1 MAAPP
6 LVGFLRGK
14 LRGPERHAP
23 GADQKDRM
31 PNLHCYLRRP
41 GRTAN
46 VPCDHPTEF
55 GNQRSALP
63 TTVSMAPDASFGDR
77 TRRDGGEPILR
88 TRSLPRPSPG
98 PPSGSR
104 GIDEIHLRPPPPT
117 RFGAKGACASECR
130 RTTRDVEAF
139 WLRPSLSRL
148 PQHRRQHRVGLEGPK
163 PLRLPPLAVA
173 LSVRP
178 HHVVRTSKLRSSRNA
193 VNGLFFAIVT
203 LLCKTANSLRTF
215 WIGRS
220 DDEGFDAI
228 QGISSTGRSGWRPS
242 RSRTGAWQLR
252 SAQRFPLHYARNT
265 APLLGLRDTCLATC
279 SAPMRFERSARKSL
293 RCNGSRISAAGVVG
307 AVHDPA
313 HMSLEAL
320 ARNGAV
326 GSEPTRRLLVFSG
339 AVLRLDSVAWRLP
352 PPRPSAPS

>member
-6 LVGFLRGK
+6 LVGFSRGK

-46 VPCDHPTEF
+46 LPCDHPTEF

-104 GIDEIHLRPPPPT
+104 GIDEIHRRRPPPT
-117 RFGAKGACASECR
+117 RFGTMGTCASECR
-130 RTTRDVEAF
+130 RTTRDIEAF
-139 WLRPSLSRL
+139 RLRQSLSRL

-163 PLRLPPLAVA
+163 PLRPPPLAVA
-173 LSVRP
+173 KSVRP
-178 HHVVRTSKLRSSRNA
+178 HHVVRNSKVRSSKNA

-203 LLCKTANSLRTF
+203 ALCKTANSLRTF
-215 WIGRS
+215 QIGRS
-220 DDEGFDAI
+220 DHEGFDAI
-228 QGISSTGRSGWRPS
+228 EGISSTGRSGWRPS
-242 RSRTGAWQLR
+242 RSRTGGRQR
-252 SAQRFPLHYARNT
+252 RPPQRFPLHHTRIT
-265 APLLGLRDTCLATC
+265 TSSLGLRDTCLGTC
-279 SAPMRFERSARKSL
+279 SAPMRFGRSARKTL
-293 RCNGSRISAAGVVG
+293 RPNGSREGAPRIVG
-307 AVHDPA
+307 AVHDPE
-313 HMSLEAL
+313 HMTFGAL
-320 ARNGAV
+320 ARNGPV
-326 GSEPTRRLLVFSG
+326 GSEHTRRLLVFLARFFG
-339 AVLRLDSVAWRLP
+339 
-352 PPRPSAPS
+352 